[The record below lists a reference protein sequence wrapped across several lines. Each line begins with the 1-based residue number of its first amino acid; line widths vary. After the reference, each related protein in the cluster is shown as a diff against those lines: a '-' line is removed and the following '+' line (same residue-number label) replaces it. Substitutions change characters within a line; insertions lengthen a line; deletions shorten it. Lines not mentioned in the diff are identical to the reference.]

1 MTKRYI
7 QPILSDS
14 IRLRLLDEV
23 DLPVTLA
30 WRNRDDIRIW
40 FFTSDKI
47 TLERHIEWFR
57 RYLDLDNDFIFIIE
71 DVKSGYKPVGQVSL
85 YNIDWDAKRAEY
97 GRLMIGDQD
106 STGRGFARL
115 ATEVLLDLAFKKL
128 GLEEVYL
135 EVFANNDRA
144 IRIYEAAGFS
154 IMEGNGNTIRMHIL
168 GKV

>member
-1 MTKRYI
+1 
-7 QPILSDS
+7 
-14 IRLRLLDEV
+14 
-23 DLPVTLA
+23 
-30 WRNRDDIRIW
+30 
-40 FFTSDKI
+40 
-47 TLERHIEWFR
+47 
-57 RYLDLDNDFIFIIE
+57 LDNDFIFIIE